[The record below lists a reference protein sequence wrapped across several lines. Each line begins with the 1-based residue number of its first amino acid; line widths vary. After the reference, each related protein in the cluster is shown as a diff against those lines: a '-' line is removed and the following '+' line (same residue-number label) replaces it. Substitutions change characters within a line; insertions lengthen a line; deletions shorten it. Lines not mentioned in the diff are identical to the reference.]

1 MLYLYNLAIIS
12 LISLER
18 DEELQLG
25 ISNALV
31 PNDKEDNRQAT
42 AVG

>member
-1 MLYLYNLAIIS
+1 MLYLYNLALIS

-25 ISNALV
+25 ITNALV
-31 PNDKEDNRQAT
+31 PKDKEESR
-42 AVG
+42 

>member
-1 MLYLYNLAIIS
+1 MLYLYNLGLIS

-18 DEELQLG
+18 DEALQLG

-31 PNDKEDNRQAT
+31 PNDKEDSR
-42 AVG
+42 

>member
-1 MLYLYNLAIIS
+1 MLYLYNLALIS

-25 ISNALV
+25 TSNALV
-31 PNDKEDNRQAT
+31 PNDREDSR
-42 AVG
+42 